1 MNILHSLVLFLG
13 IVPQSPAV
21 LSDSVATLEIQSF
34 YDDEGRLI
42 FTQLIGWNENET
54 VRFWRMAKTESHRPT
69 RDWQHGGYR
78 VTFEDGDKMRT
89 VTSASFRETWAQHD
103 SELENRAV
111 LPPEQRKPL
120 RQH

>member
-21 LSDSVATLEIQSF
+21 LSDSVATLEVQHF

-54 VRFWRMAKTESHRPT
+54 VRFWRMAKTESHRPI
-69 RDWQHGGYR
+69 RDWQNGGYR

-89 VTSASFRETWAQHD
+89 IASATFRETWAQHD
-103 SELENRAV
+103 RELENRSV
-111 LPPEQRKPL
+111 LPPEQRRAL
-120 RQH
+120 RKE